1 MKIGLFAA
9 AAAAVALVAAAPAS
23 AAVFVTYVQGGTVTS
38 LPGYTVI
45 DNFNSGVSSTLTSGV
60 AGTDYVIQSVNNSA
74 GANIPTSSGNG
85 TDYLSVLGG
94 GAVTLTFAAP
104 IKAFAFDWGSLDIYN
119 HLTIS
124 GVGFSAFTV
133 SPGASPI
140 GNTLANGGQ
149 SGVNTNGMLVVTGN
163 AGEKFK
169 SITLASGTNSMEVDN
184 LAVAVPEPAT
194 WALMIGGF
202 GMAGGMLRRR
212 RAAALT
218 A

>member
-23 AAVFVTYVQGGTVTS
+23 AAVLVNYVQGATVTS
-38 LPGYTVI
+38 LLGYSVI
-45 DNFNSGVSSTLTSGV
+45 DDFNSGVSSTLTSGV
-60 AGTDYVIQSVNNSA
+60 AGTDYVIQSVNNGV

-85 TDYLSVLGG
+85 TNYLSVVGN

-104 IKAFAFDWGSLDIYN
+104 VKAFAFDWGSLDTYN
-119 HLTIS
+119 HLTLA

-133 SPGASPI
+133 SPGAYPI
-140 GNTLANGGQ
+140 GNTLANGAQ

-163 AGEKFK
+163 AGETFK
-169 SITLASGTNSMEVDN
+169 SITLKSGSNSFEVDN
-184 LAVAVPEPAT
+184 LAVGVPEPAT

-212 RAAALT
+212 RALT